1 MEGFKAHPTLHKI
14 DGTTRLLRSALR
26 QQPPKLENDAHSVTD
41 ERACFNT
48 EKNSSGIRIFWDMV
62 EKKNKSKAKLS

>member
-1 MEGFKAHPTLHKI
+1 MEGFKAQPTLHKI

-48 EKNSSGIRIFWDMV
+48 EKKQFRYQNILGYGRE
-62 EKKNKSKAKLS
+62 EK